1 MRIRSVLF
9 SAAMM
14 LPGLWGQTDWPAYGH
29 DGANQKYSPLNQINP
44 GNVSQLVQ
52 AWVYD
57 TRPNSAARA
66 ARPSQA
72 TPLVINGVMYVVTA
86 YQSLAAVDP
95 ESGKKL
101 WEFSHK
107 HTGRPPRSIAYW
119 PGDSQ
124 SPPELLF
131 GTFDGFLI
139 AVNARTGKAVAGFG
153 KEGEIDL
160 KIGMKD
166 KFPEVHYGLSGAP
179 VVYKNIAI
187 TGSHTQDSPGLG
199 SKGDLRAWDVRT
211 GKLLWTF
218 HSVPQPGEKGHETWL
233 DDGWKDRSGV
243 NAWTTSTLDAQTG
256 TLYVSF
262 DCPSYDFYGGDRKG
276 ANLFG
281 NSLVALDAATG
292 KLKWYFQTIHHD
304 IWDYDAPGPPTL
316 TDVVRDG
323 KKIPVV
329 VLSNKTGFIFILDRR
344 DGKPVYD
351 VEERRVPQADVPG
364 EWYAPTQPFPVK
376 PPALTRQSFRR
387 EEISK
392 VTPEQQKY
400 CEDLYDAAGGAHN
413 DGPFTPM
420 GMTSTVTF
428 PASNGGANWGGG
440 SLDPVLGYFFV
451 NTRSEGAIGR
461 MIKPSELNPPA
472 TKDGLGENLSQN
484 TYIRTGSRGQSTAFA
499 NPATGWPC
507 QQPPWGELTA
517 INLNTGDI
525 AWRVPFGRIDALE
538 AKGVMNTGSINIGGS
553 VATAGGLLFIGA
565 STDQRFHA
573 YESKTGKLLWETKV
587 PANAQAN
594 PVSYAGKNGKQYVV
608 VDAGD
613 FVVAFSLP

>member
-1 MRIRSVLF
+1 MRTCAVLL
-9 SAAMM
+9 AAVT
-14 LPGLWGQTDWPAYGH
+14 LPVLSGQNDWPAYGH
-29 DGANQKYSPLNQINP
+29 DGANQKYSPVNQIDT
-44 GNVSQLVQ
+44 GNVSKLVQ

-57 TRPNSAARA
+57 TRPNPTTRA

-72 TPLVINGVMYVVTA
+72 TPLVVNGVMYVVTA
-86 YQSLAAVDP
+86 YQSLAAIDP
-95 ESGKKL
+95 ETGKKI
-101 WEFSHK
+101 WEYSHK
-107 HTGRPPRSIAYW
+107 HTGRPPRGIAYW

-131 GTFDGFLI
+131 GTFDGCLI

-153 KEGEIDL
+153 KAGEIDL
-160 KIGMKD
+160 KVGMKD
-166 KFPEVHYGLSGAP
+166 KFPDVHYGLSGAP
-179 VVYKNIAI
+179 VIYKNIAI

-211 GKLLWTF
+211 GKLQWTF

-256 TLYVSF
+256 TLFVSF
-262 DCPSYDFYGGDRKG
+262 DCPSYDFYGGDRRG
-276 ANLFG
+276 PNLFG

-292 KLKWYFQTIHHD
+292 KPKWYFQTIHHD

-316 TDVVRDG
+316 TDIVRDG
-323 KKIPVV
+323 KKTPVV
-329 VLSNKTGFIFILDRR
+329 VLSNKTGFIFVLDRR

-351 VEERRVPQADVPG
+351 VEERRVPGADVPG
-364 EWYAPTQPFPVK
+364 EWYSPTQPFPVK
-376 PPALTRQSFRR
+376 PAPLTRQSFRR
-387 EEISK
+387 EEIAK

-400 CEDLYDAAGGAHN
+400 CEDLYDASGGAHN

-440 SLDPVLGYFFV
+440 SLDPALGYFFV
-451 NTRSEGAIGR
+451 NTRNEGAIGR
-461 MIKPSELNPPA
+461 MIKSSELPV

-484 TYIRTGSRGQSTAFA
+484 AYIRTGPRGQSTAFA

-538 AKGVMNTGSINIGGS
+538 SKGVMNTGSINIGGS

-594 PVSYAGKNGKQYVV
+594 PVSYSGKSGKQYVV

>member
-1 MRIRSVLF
+1 MRHWPLLLVTALTPLVL
-9 SAAMM
+9 
-14 LPGLWGQTDWPAYGH
+14 PGQTDWPAYGH
-29 DGANQKYSPLNQINP
+29 DAANQKYSPLNQINT
-44 GNVSQLVQ
+44 GNVSKLVQ
-52 AWVYD
+52 AWTYD
-57 TRPNSAARA
+57 TRPDGGDRA

-72 TPLVINGVMYVVTA
+72 TPLVVNGVMYVVTA
-86 YQSLAAVDP
+86 YQTLAAIDP
-95 ESGKKL
+95 ESGKKI
-101 WEFSHK
+101 WEYSHK
-107 HTGRPPRSIAYW
+107 HTGRPPRGIAYW
-119 PGDSQ
+119 PGDNQ

-139 AVNARTGKAVAGFG
+139 AVNALNGKAMSGFG
-153 KEGEIDL
+153 KAGEIDL
-160 KIGMKD
+160 KVGMKE

-179 VVYKNIAI
+179 VVYRNIAI

-211 GKLLWTF
+211 GRLLWTF
-218 HSVPQPGEKGHETWL
+218 HSVPQPGETGHETWL
-233 DDGWKDRSGV
+233 DEGWKDRSGV

-281 NSLVALDAATG
+281 NSLVALDATTG

-316 TDVVRDG
+316 TDVIRDG
-323 KKIPVV
+323 KRTPVV
-329 VLSNKTGFIFILDRR
+329 VLSNKTGFVFILDRR
-344 DGKPVYD
+344 DGKPIYE
-351 VEERRVPQADVPG
+351 VEERRVPGADVPG
-364 EWYAPTQPFPVK
+364 EWYSPTQPFPSK
-376 PPALTRQSFRR
+376 PPALTRQSFKR
-387 EEISK
+387 EEIAK

-400 CEDLYDAAGGAHN
+400 CEELFDAAGGAHN

-420 GMTSTVTF
+420 GMTPTVTF

-440 SLDPVLGYFFV
+440 SLDPALGYFFV

-461 MIKPSELNPPA
+461 MIKPSETSPSE
-472 TKDGLGENLSQN
+472 TKNGLGENLSQN
-484 TYIRTGSRGQSTAFA
+484 AYIRTGPQGQSTAFA
-499 NPATGWPC
+499 NPSTGWPC
-507 QQPPWGELTA
+507 QQPPWGELAA

-553 VATAGGLLFIGA
+553 VATGGGLLFIGA

-573 YESKTGKLLWETKV
+573 YESKTGNLLWETKV

-594 PVSYAGKNGKQYVV
+594 PISYLGKSGKQFVA

-613 FVVAFSLP
+613 SVVAYSLP